1 MSFLHSIRQCLILTL
16 ITVAFSAHGQNYG
29 STEFDATGD
38 AKAHEAF
45 IFGLLKLHNFEYPD
59 ARESFQEAIAIDPNF
74 TMAYWGEALSHEQS
88 FWRRH
93 NTEASRAVLQRLG
106 ATADERIA
114 RAATEREK
122 DYIRSIEIL
131 FGEGS
136 QQERE
141 MAYSEALRQLSE
153 KYPDDLDA
161 AAFNALYILVTT
173 YGGRDYARYMQA
185 GAITEEILDKNPRHP
200 GALHYN
206 IHSYDDPIHAPLGL
220 RSAAVYNEVAPS
232 AVHALHMGSHIYY
245 ALGMWEL
252 GVERNI
258 RSYEEDVSRQDDP
271 NDPYGNQAY
280 HALTWVPYGYQQMG
294 DFEAAREY
302 IGRIEKQVE
311 QYGDQASVHRNHYV
325 TTRASFLVDSQDW
338 NSDLADVEISH
349 EGLSDYAITTDLYV
363 DALVALNRGNIDKSR
378 SALRM
383 MNMHGGEAM
392 GGMSTME
399 GMIMTTARRA
409 DTAPLLLRLALE
421 GQIEL
426 ASGNSEKAVELISQ
440 AEQIEGALASE
451 YGPAVPVQPMAELL
465 ADVYRE
471 IGDKEMA
478 RKYYDL
484 SLTRAVGRHR
494 SLEGIN
500 SLSD

>member
-1 MSFLHSIRQCLILTL
+1 MYFLTKIRWVLTAPLLIAAFFVHSQE
-16 ITVAFSAHGQNYG
+16 YG
-29 STEFDATGD
+29 STDFEATGLPE
-38 AKAHEAF
+38 AHEAF
-45 IFGLLKLHNFEYPD
+45 TLGLLKMHNFEYAD
-59 ARESFQEAIAIDPNF
+59 ALESFKEAQAIDPNF
-74 TMAYWGEALSHEQS
+74 TMAYWGEALAYDQF
-88 FWRRH
+88 FWHRH
-93 NTEASRAVLQRLG
+93 DLEKSRAAMAKLGSTAEERASRAVTQ
-106 ATADERIA
+106 
-114 RAATEREK
+114 REK
-122 DYIRSIEIL
+122 DYLHTIEVL

-136 QQERE
+136 EHERE
-141 MAYSEALRQLSE
+141 VAYSDALQALHE
-153 KYPDDLDA
+153 KYPEDLDA
-161 AAFNALYILVTT
+161 AAFYALSILATS
-173 YGGRDYARYMQA
+173 YDGRDYARYMKA
-185 GAITEEILDKNPRHP
+185 GAITESILAVNPRHP

-220 RSAAVYNEVAPS
+220 RSAKTYNEVAPS

-258 RSYEEDVSRQDDP
+258 RSYEEDVSRQADP
-271 NDPYGNQAY
+271 NDPYGGQAY

-294 DFEAAREY
+294 DFETAREY

-325 TTRASFLVDSQDW
+325 TTRASFLVDSLDW
-338 NSDLADVEISH
+338 DGDLADVQISH
-349 EGLSDYAITTDLYV
+349 DGLSDYAITTDLYV
-363 DALVALNRGNIDKSR
+363 DGLVALNRGDVDKSR

-383 MNMHGGEAM
+383 MNMHAGEEM
-392 GGMSTME
+392 GGMSSME
-399 GMIMTTARRA
+399 GMVMTSARRA

-426 ASGNSEKAVELISQ
+426 ASGNAEKAVELISR

-471 IGDKEMA
+471 TGDNEMA
-478 RKYYDL
+478 RKYYEL

-494 SLEGIN
+494 SLEGLAK
-500 SLSD
+500 LSD